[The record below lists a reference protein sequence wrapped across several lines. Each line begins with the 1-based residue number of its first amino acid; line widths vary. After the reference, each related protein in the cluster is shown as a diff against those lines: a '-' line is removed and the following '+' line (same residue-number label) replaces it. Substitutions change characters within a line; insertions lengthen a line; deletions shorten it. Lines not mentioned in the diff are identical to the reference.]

1 MRYLLSL
8 ALAWALGLTLSLAQD
23 ASGKLVREHWDAAF
37 LNGQKAGHF
46 RTTVHELNKDGQT
59 VYRVTRELR
68 LTIKRFGD
76 VAQLRAS
83 TGNDETPD
91 GKLLGVFMTQA
102 LGTNQLLRL
111 SGMVEDGVLHD
122 SIEGPQVPGQR
133 IERRITL
140 PDDLLTYLGEDD
152 LLAKKQAKPGDRFSY
167 RLFEPTVNNVVRI
180 QVEVKG
186 YEDLPLEGGS
196 RRLLR
201 VISKPDRIGDVQLPA
216 STQWYDEAYQLVLV
230 QSELP
235 GLGELTLRRT
245 TREAALAPNGRLQ
258 DLGQQ
263 SVPLD
268 RSIANVHSRRQVV
281 YRVTFTKDFESGEAD
296 ERLKELRE
304 RGFATDDGRQAIL
317 TAEGRSLELQVTA
330 RREPPTKASNLIVP
344 QEYLDSNFFI
354 NSADEK
360 VRELSRQAV
369 GTIGDPWRKA
379 QAIERWVRQNMQA
392 VAFTEA
398 MATADHVA
406 RTLRGDCT
414 EFAMLTAAMCRAQ
427 GIPARTAIGLVY
439 YLDGQRPKLGYH
451 MWTEVWVQGEWLGLD
466 ATLGLGSVGPGH
478 VKITDHSWRDVRSMI
493 PLLPVMRVMSGKPKF
508 EVVRVE

>member
-1 MRYLLSL
+1 MRRPLCFMVLVGL
-8 ALAWALGLTLSLAQD
+8 ATGTSAQET
-23 ASGKLVREHWDAAF
+23 SGRLVREHWDAAF

-46 RTTVHELNKDGQT
+46 HTTIREFQPEGQT
-59 VYRVTRELR
+59 VLRVTRELQ
-68 LTIKRFGD
+68 LTVKRFGD

-102 LGTNQLLRL
+102 LGTNQLLQLR
-111 SGMVEDGVLHD
+111 GTVKEGVLQD
-122 SIEGPQVPGQR
+122 AIEGPQVPGKK
-133 IERRITL
+133 IERRIPL
-140 PDDLLTYLGEDD
+140 PDDILTYLGEEDF
-152 LLAKKQAKPGDRFSY
+152 LAKRRAKPGDRFSY

-180 QVEVKG
+180 QLEVKST
-186 YEDLPLEGGS
+186 EELPLEGGS

-201 VISKPDRIGDVQLPA
+201 VISKPDPIGDVQLPP
-216 STQWYDEAYQLVLV
+216 STQWYDEQYRLVLV

-258 DLGQQ
+258 DLGAQ
-263 SVPLD
+263 SITLD
-268 RSIANVHSRRQVV
+268 RAIPNVHSRRRVV
-281 YRVTFTKDFESGEAD
+281 YRVTFTRDFERTEAD
-296 ERLKELRE
+296 ERLTELRE
-304 RGFATDDGRQAIL
+304 KGFALEEGKQEIVAVK
-317 TAEGRSLELQVTA
+317 GRSFDLEVRA
-330 RREPPTKASNLIVP
+330 KRSPAASATNLLVP
-344 QEYLDSNFFI
+344 QEYLDSNYFI
-354 NSADEK
+354 NSADPK
-360 VRELSRQAV
+360 VRELAEQAV

-379 QAIERWVRQNMQA
+379 QAIERWVRRNMQA

-427 GIPARTAIGLVY
+427 DIPSRTAMGLVY

-451 MWTEVWVQGEWLGLD
+451 MWTEVWIQGEWLGLD
-466 ATLGLGSVGPGH
+466 ATLGLGSIGPGH
-478 VKITDHSWRDVRSMI
+478 VKITDHSWKDVRSMI
-493 PLLPVMRVMSGKPKF
+493 PLLPVMRVMAGKPRF
-508 EVVRVE
+508 EVVQID